1 VVAALA
7 GLVVGG
13 GGVGLALALSGT
25 AEPTGTDAD
34 ARAVCGILAR
44 TPDPVNFDQFGLPD
58 QQRWAAAADLS
69 SAIAAVNARYKPLAD
84 ALTEAQTAVEQLNL
98 PTVRS
103 AAGKA
108 RQLCASL

>member
-7 GLVVGG
+7 GLIIGG
-13 GGVGLALALSGT
+13 GGVGLVWTLSGT
-25 AEPTGTDAD
+25 SDPTGTDAD
-34 ARAVCGILAR
+34 AKAVCGILAR
-44 TPDPVNFDQFGLPD
+44 TPDPVNFDQFGLPE

-69 SAIAAVNARYKPLAD
+69 GAVAAVNARYKPLSD
-84 ALTEAQTAVEQLNL
+84 ALTEAQNAVAQLNL
-98 PTVRS
+98 PAVRS